1 MFGFGKKKDKHG
13 EPHKKRSK
21 IDKLIMGAIVGGA
34 VGSVIGMSIAPQ
46 KGKETR
52 EAIANTGK
60 DLLKKGHELADQIQH
75 PDKANGVEQRLFE
88 ETPKAAKG
96 LFAKLKNKLIHRQ
109 KGKTARAK
117 LNEKDFKK
125 IPHEEIER
133 P

>member
-1 MFGFGKKKDKHG
+1 MFGFGKKKDKQN
-13 EPHKKRSK
+13 EPQKKRSK

-52 EAIANTGK
+52 EAIANTSK
-60 DLLKKGHELADQIQH
+60 DLLKKGQEIADQIQH
-75 PDKANGVEQRLFE
+75 PE
-88 ETPKAAKG
+88 EVKG
-96 LFAKLKNKLIHRQ
+96 FFAKLKNKMGQRRRN
-109 KGKTARAK
+109 KAARAK